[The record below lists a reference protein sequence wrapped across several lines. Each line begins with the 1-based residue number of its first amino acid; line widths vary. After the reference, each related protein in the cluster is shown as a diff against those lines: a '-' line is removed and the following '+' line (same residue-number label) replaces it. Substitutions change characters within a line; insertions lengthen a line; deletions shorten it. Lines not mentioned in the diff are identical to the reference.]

1 MTANERRERDYHRGD
16 KSAAAAGQDK
26 IRLEPLSKEEFE
38 VTRNRA
44 IPGLAADYVRRGIW
58 TRSAALGTSQEEFAQ
73 LLPQGL
79 ATQGKHL
86 CKILDSETGQR
97 LGEAWYTV
105 QVKGGKVQFWID
117 WITIEPEHRRRGYA
131 TRTLR
136 LLEDEA
142 RRLGA
147 DRTGLSV
154 WMDNPGAL
162 ALYRKIGYTTAMMR
176 MVKLLNPRSRRPPP
190 ARTRKRP
197 KI

>member
-1 MTANERRERDYHRGD
+1 MTANGRRQRDNRRGGE
-16 KSAAAAGQDK
+16 SAAATEPDR
-26 IRLEPLSKEEFE
+26 IRLEPLSEEEFE
-38 VTRNRA
+38 VTRNHA
-44 IPGLAADYVRRGIW
+44 VPGLAADYVRRGIW
-58 TRSAALGTSQEEFAQ
+58 TRSTALGTSQEEFAQ

-97 LGEAWYTV
+97 LGEAWYAV
-105 QVKGGKVQFWID
+105 QEKGGKVQFWID

-162 ALYRKIGYTTAMMR
+162 ALYRKLGYTTAMMR
-176 MVKLLNPRSRRPPP
+176 MVKLLYPRSRRPPP
-190 ARTRKRP
+190 ERARKRRR
-197 KI
+197 I